1 MQDECYAIMFRK
13 KLYSNLQDIQTD
25 VDAWIETYNR
35 HRPHS
40 GKYCYGKTPMQT
52 FIDSKKL
59 AVEKNNEIL
68 YLEHLSD
75 CHNLS
80 DNQITNL

>member
-52 FIDSKKL
+52 FLSTIPL
-59 AVEKNNEIL
+59 AKEKN
-68 YLEHLSD
+68 LSTRGL
-75 CHNLS
+75 LS
-80 DNQITNL
+80 DNTINQFIAVS